1 MIGFPSKV
9 RPVQV
14 PGRREKVTQ
23 ADFEELIATFHLAV
37 HFSIACSLS
46 WNALEAVCSKG

>member
-1 MIGFPSKV
+1 MMGFLSKV

-23 ADFEELIATFHLAV
+23 ADFDELMATFHLAV
-37 HFSIACSLS
+37 HFLIACSYS
-46 WNALEAVCSKG
+46 WTALEF